1 MISHFSRSRDKN
13 MSNFS
18 PRISRD
24 QDSCQCPVWSPPFSP
39 HLNGSTGSLEA
50 LWKMEKV
57 FNWAFSSSTI
67 SLSSLVISSFT
78 LVYLSLHHI
87 ATLKMMTL
95 ERWGQVRR
103 LGRKYWLFDCAV
115 PHCHL
120 VCHLARCFDILSLFY
135 SAVQQWDIWCVWH
148 SEHVTVKRSH
158 WKNLMC
164 KYMKAYF
171 VFACRLY
178 CSLPSSKWLIEF
190 FDWCVPHVQ

>member
-1 MISHFSRSRDKN
+1 MPSLIPPLF
-13 MSNFS
+13 
-18 PRISRD
+18 
-24 QDSCQCPVWSPPFSP
+24 PPFERV
-39 HLNGSTGSLEA
+39 NGQFGGPK
-50 LWKMEKV
+50 KMEKV

-158 WKNLMC
+158 WKNLIYVFCRSISGICMLLTLFVVKFQVKMC
-164 KYMKAYF
+164 TTRTVMCTLHTMSVAQF
-171 VFACRLY
+171 IID
-178 CSLPSSKWLIEF
+178 S
-190 FDWCVPHVQ
+190 